1 MGSSR
6 REPAWVWYALAIGLL
21 LVLLLLEV
29 FGVVDALGP

>member
-6 REPAWVWYALAIGLL
+6 REPAWVWYALAAGLL
-21 LVLLLLEV
+21 LVLLLLEL